1 MCITYI
7 WILNTYTC
15 TCKCTSYPR
24 VKYRKISRF
33 VICPDEIAIK
43 FGPAH
48 DFWKNTII
56 LLGKKYIYIIYHR
69 NSTHKVVGL
78 YGSILPAHTLLGEW
92 PIFGQIQFP
101 LLPTYRESWYI
112 PSQIPKWSHLWPV
125 SMVGWTGLVV
135 VQSPIVTI
143 YGWQWLVF
151 RNSSGSIPKSNWLYH
166 PLTKSLPTR
175 ALDDYS

>member
-7 WILNTYTC
+7 WILNRYTC

-24 VKYRKISRF
+24 VKYRKISRL
-33 VICPDEIAIK
+33 VIFPTNFCDKIWYRPRFLEK
-43 FGPAH
+43 H
-48 DFWKNTII
+48 NHMV
-56 LLGKKYIYIIYHR
+56 GKIYITETLPIKWLVLYD
-69 NSTHKVVGL
+69 L

-101 LLPTYRESWYI
+101 LFPTYRESWYI

-135 VQSPIVTI
+135 VQFLIVTI

-151 RNSSGSIPKSNWLYH
+151 RNSSGSIPKPNWLYH
-166 PLTKSLPTR
+166 PPTKSLPTR